1 MKKLNKLFFALAVS
15 IAILCGGVGLNTLGF
30 SANTNQ
36 NLSYAATS
44 FSGGSGTGTDPYLIS
59 NGDQLSYLAQVIN
72 NSTTN
77 STYKNK
83 SYKLIQDIDLGGRIW
98 TPIGTSS
105 SLSFMGRFDG
115 NGYAI
120 KNLTIDPTIT
130 VDYLGLFGY
139 VGGTADGEGNS
150 TIVDFVLENVSILS
164 STTCKT
170 QSSQYVGG
178 VAGYVAKA
186 NAISN
191 IFVKSGK
198 IEGCNNV
205 GGIAGKT
212 NTGVEIYS
220 CKNQADVYGNISD
233 KDSSVNVGGIVGS
246 NGGAITA
253 CINDANVG
261 ISDNCA
267 DQSKVK
273 TNPISISG
281 SVNYSYFYKSQTTSN
296 GGYTIGYYYVTS
308 FTASLNAGP
317 SGASMNNSSVNLRD
331 KFGQDDFDR
340 FYIDNKKNNWA
351 GQYNGNLPQL
361 KGVGNYFSMIKD
373 LTGNF
378 NTTTQSAY
386 NYYDITKGTYLAQ
399 EDNSGY
405 ATTSSLQ
412 KTTLKLK
419 LNNKSGKYYNKT
431 VRAYACQ
438 RIYGSINAIFDSSLK
453 RNEETYKNAEF
464 VFDVDFTGKSQGYI
478 FVGFD
483 TTQMDTEYKIKPY
496 VFSDNNTATPIRQ
509 NLTLKFLKLLNG
521 LWFSTAY
528 SIDGGKT
535 IKQPNEL
542 NLNLENV
549 NLDQLILYIKPSG
562 SGARIKSDN
571 QLVYNYKSSVTLRA
585 QTTEERYH
593 SLHVSDSFNTT
604 FNSDGSINLANT
616 TLYKPNSSSSLISS
630 SLDPG
635 GSIVFE
641 ENNNKL
647 GTHTLNF
654 IFSDLFE
661 VQIDRNKTNPYNYA
675 TSGSGT
681 FGKVTKYV
689 SYTTLKTYTTS
700 NANDIGKFTVEDK
713 TFYGPIKLSESDYID
728 DAPSIAGYTPVL
740 NILNGEQVAELDTDV
755 NKFKVTKKKTA
766 DYQKTLRA
774 EFNTNVNAD
783 TSTNRLCPNI
793 TQLKYFWNANQNK
806 VTIRSVVYTGS
817 GNFYEST
824 NDFSDEELY
833 VPYSCGKTEIS
844 AINAKGNQIGPY
856 VGYNDQTGKPSN
868 DAWFYTKTGTFFDY
882 STCTNIKLKTTTDTM
897 ILPGFEMLG
906 YVVLDNN
913 QKVNNAGNATFKDV
927 GKTFGADA
935 GDNWYVTQQSLV
947 DANDGQATLKHVHND
962 IVVYVV
968 FKSTEMQ
975 VDFASYDGNAE
986 ETESLPGKDFT
997 TPYVILPLAKTVA
1010 DCKNGLTAFLSQTS
1024 PKAFPDSQSLQ
1035 TIADKITVR
1044 YGKISTKDAKNIK
1057 LKGGETLILF
1067 YTYNGLDVT
1076 TVAENYGFLL
1086 DDTTLLPTLKMN
1098 YYNQDL
1104 NECFYDIQNK
1114 PFTTNAQGKFYKQ
1127 SEYGFSGYAFENLFW
1142 NLHNYKK
1149 HNSVDINGNAIS
1161 DSTSFP
1167 IGLFTTVNVIDFAL
1181 DMIDNNTQSPM
1192 ANVKIYSGADSVV
1205 FAKPQHAYQVS
1216 QSKNVSTEIKN
1227 GETHYFAKNGTSEL
1241 CFYITNQSYF
1251 RLDNIQI
1258 KDKAG
1263 KVVSA
1268 QNYTYQVS
1276 TTTDNYK
1283 LKVVISGL
1291 KGFANGEYKI
1301 VFGFVPTTFDLTMI
1315 QQGYDGDTTL
1325 ELTNQTLTTSYNANQ
1340 KEIKDLSFFEYNQN
1354 AGRYELSKYDYS
1366 AKTNA
1371 HFAVSNVRLWLEN
1384 QNSYKMG
1391 EKDIFSDSYFVSVPE
1406 VIYKNEKTHFGMYL
1420 TQSML
1425 SKWFENSLDKF
1436 ALTSDGRISNP
1447 KITIKTTF
1455 EESWDNTMDVCI
1467 YTQNNDGSY
1476 SLNKSG
1482 NNDFTQRITGLPYE
1496 PKSYKFMISE
1506 NSDCTSNW
1514 VLFVTDSNDITK
1526 SFEIK
1531 TPITDKILGKNLKFD
1546 LQKSKD
1552 ENNGID
1558 FSQTQQGLTVPA
1570 KANLYFSRTAY
1581 TVKYMSQNANGTYVL
1596 DTDLTQTGYYGQIL
1610 HVAESP
1616 SVISHSVLQFLTWN
1630 TTQNGSGE
1638 QYDPNSSIVLSKDTI
1653 LYAQYTSKQSVLTL
1667 SAEGKQS
1674 DGTTNALFA
1683 SDYASPNW
1691 TNTSG
1696 YTTFTNQKYATLT
1709 VVYGQKYPSNII
1721 TPIKKG
1727 YKFLGWWTVPQQDMK
1742 KSPSSITGNKQIV
1755 QNGTVDIS
1763 QDTTVYAWWS
1773 PLRIEVRIDKVLSF
1787 APNCTT
1793 SLTYDANQM
1802 FGDNSQFESAWSALD
1817 KGITFGKT
1825 KYFNFGGFYRT
1836 PEYTGSQVEFGDMLY
1851 DPENE
1856 ETPSQITLYAKWD
1869 FVGFE
1874 FYVRFNYTPSMTY
1887 DSTLQSTL
1895 KFVQNK
1901 PMGANEFTIN
1911 SFSQIENILKDFDGQ
1926 KYKITWERI
1935 KDGKIDPTFEKQTTP
1950 NLYLQ
1955 NISDSGTY
1963 RATLR
1968 LGYGDDVVE
1977 RYIDR
1982 NIIINAAGVAIEFDN
1997 VKTYDG
2003 TNLVN
2008 GVEVRYADDYVTGN
2022 IVVTN
2027 AVYVDENLNPTANV
2041 KDAKYVSFSIS
2052 LTKGD
2057 DISNYD
2063 FTLLTNGNEYTLGV
2077 LKSKTFDTKGIVDCK
2092 ITPLEIDINVGNQ
2105 SGQINGSKHYIS
2117 ITRDSEYLDANTRKL
2132 LTDVGYILQGS
2143 DSSLGAVVL
2152 TSGFE
2157 IGTYYPQSSKNFV
2170 DKELLTDIKFLKD
2183 GVDLSSNFE
2192 PKLNWENSYEIQEVV
2207 GENRNFVFDKTKN
2220 LYLKDQNGND
2230 VNFDNFDNFYD
2241 IKFEYWD
2248 KSQSQAKTLSEGWN
2262 YFSGSYLD
2270 EGEIKKQ
2277 VSIAVCMTTTNEK
2290 VIISFI
2296 TQNIQD
2302 LKDHAILKATFM
2314 SSQVDVGGEQTWLWL
2329 DNWKAS
2335 GDNRYDFGNETVNF
2349 NTEYTFDLLQLFE
2362 KNNNAELA
2370 VYPEVKNFAVLTL
2383 DKNLKNA
2390 TGQGQKQIYILRK
2403 KTSQTIDL
2411 LANDSEIDTED
2422 GLELVCYTLGTNKY
2436 DNFTI
2441 NDSTANIK
2449 DFTMYADW
2457 DFDFG
2462 GINAYF
2468 YTDGEKL
2475 FDNLQKIYDGRISSL
2490 MFQILSDTG
2499 AVQKQNQNVITY
2511 TWTYNSNESINSFD
2525 GKTFDFKDVT
2535 TKTIT
2540 AQLKMSFEYKTG
2552 VVASMQSETL
2562 TKTVQITPYTLDITQ
2577 NGIDKV
2583 YDGDKIVKD
2592 QNGNNYILFDI
2603 SLAGGVETLKLS
2615 ALYKSAQVGAYTEFT
2630 NINLS
2635 DYQDYKK
2642 GNFQLN
2648 STNLSGT
2655 ISQKTVETI
2664 NFGEQTKQYD
2674 GSKFVCSGEFE
2685 NGGLLSGHKI
2695 RYTITSKSANVGE
2708 YSIENNGVIVEW
2720 DILNNAGQV
2729 VTDAKQNYDVTFVG
2743 SLTITKP
2750 QTNFDGYYLTSQD
2763 VTFDNDYHPYF
2774 VTKEGVDF
2782 DGHALPKG
2790 IDVLYTWYNNDTAT
2804 TGYYTHNAVLGLNGY
2819 SFPLANQQLPIF
2831 AGSYD
2836 LSAKFVS
2843 NGNVQLP
2850 SEQECEILAT
2860 FAINR
2865 QKVTVNLG
2873 DLIFEN
2879 VAKYTLNIDTSQ
2891 TNIYTFEKDTNMIVD
2906 GKRLVLPTSYDISA
2920 TPINFDTNKVSIV
2933 GLLNGFVLKDTISNK
2948 RFVQGQKFT
2957 IGSELLSNPSVL
2969 YGNSDYSQ
2977 NFEISYNLSFAI
2989 NHTYTIHF
2997 DSNGGS
3003 NASDK
3008 TVRFGDGKISLP
3020 TVSKSGYTFD
3030 GWEFDAS
3037 QSDQSTLNPALQI
3050 YSAGMTELENIAKHG
3065 QTITFKAK
3073 FSPAT
3078 TKANIEFYT
3087 QNLTSGYT
3095 RSQVVEI
3102 SVATESKL
3110 KIEIA
3115 QDKTSLKV
3123 LQNGTNIRTIT
3134 LQNQNLAGFTLEDNN
3149 QSQVLE
3155 ISSANGNG
3163 ENTFKVYL
3171 SRNTYTLTLQYNN
3184 TNPSTVLTYLYEQSV
3199 SRPADPTLFGYVF
3212 DKWIYT
3218 QDSVNAELAGKEETF
3233 ANLKMPSHD
3242 LIVFANYQA
3251 KEDTKFA
3258 VLVYFENLDGT
3269 FDTYKEGQSN
3279 PNIEYHDFSSLTDS
3293 FANLTISTDYK
3304 SLLLDVYEDKD
3315 LQTIYDKF
3323 STRTISIKDGYT
3335 LLGGQGKNIL
3345 TGQITS
3351 ELTMLKVYAFRQTY
3365 RINYVKNNGQ
3375 ADEYKELLFGELI
3388 ESPSFENFE
3397 KPGYSFDGWYSDQDF
3412 QTKFNFEQNHTMPA
3426 NDFVLYA
3433 KWNSNQ
3439 VGFVLVKNIQN
3450 ILDDNYTAQQ
3460 SALYAKTSDIIFVSE
3475 ENGIHYLIVEGDGT
3489 QRTKMVI
3496 DAQGFLLVG
3505 WSNQTTVSGTQET
3518 TFELKYDRNKYK
3530 LTVNY
3535 ANGQADFE
3543 KQVKYQTTL
3552 SDAGFDIEPQKA
3564 GYKFEGYYLESNFV
3578 TKVDLS
3584 TQMPNKELKLFA
3596 NYTNSNTTF
3605 DLVLSTENLQGT
3617 FDESVA
3623 SKNATSNDTIK
3634 IVQDG
3639 TKRFLCIF
3647 TNQNQKEKIL
3657 LEKTGFSISKIFA
3670 DNVQIFDFDN
3680 KDVAIVKG
3688 DGTTNIKVE
3697 YTRNNYAL
3705 TKDFGFDNQKDVQTK
3720 KFGEQID
3727 LTAPQRAGY
3736 RFVQWYN
3743 ETPDKKYTN
3752 ETMPAQDLTL
3762 YAVWEAD
3769 SAQFEIRYNF
3779 QDLNNETLYTYE
3791 SAYTEKVTSI
3801 TGYTL
3806 TLVDGKLQIKN
3817 KEILVQ
3823 TRTLQSFAGFVLST
3837 TTIEQSVAG
3846 DNSTVVNLN
3855 FDRNEYDL
3863 TLVLSNGEENQTTKY
3878 KFDQILDKPADPTK
3892 VGYTF
3897 DGWYSEDTFANK
3909 FEFENATMP
3918 AGDLTLW
3925 AKWSVAKVK
3934 YTFVLKEQNLDG
3946 TYTDKT
3952 NQYFA
3957 FTQNQIKVET
3967 DADGKSFKI
3976 SEYNGETFVKTDFE
3990 KAFDNGFTLKDTLPI
4005 TVTVLADGS
4014 TSITLTF
4021 DRNEYNLVY
4030 KFENG
4035 ESDQTSTLK
4044 YGAPLTKPADPT
4056 KVGYRFVGWYTDS
4069 ATTQVFDFANATM
4082 PAYDLALWAKYV
4094 AADGITFTVQ
4104 YFKMDAQGNYPTD
4117 ASEQDVF
4124 EGITGNTVEITNGK
4138 IVASGQ
4144 SPIDLRKFEHFVQKD
4159 NANQVLS
4166 GVILADGSLTLKV
4179 FFERKQYTVT
4189 IVYSNGQ
4196 ADKTIIQYFQTTIT
4210 EPNPTKTGYVFDGW
4224 YTENT
4229 FANKVTMPYE
4239 VTKDASIFAKWK
4251 ESTVSFTLDILT
4263 QNIQN
4268 DDYTTQSKTFEATT
4282 NNKIVGELQNGKLV
4296 LCEYNGETKI
4306 RGIFTLELTDG
4317 FNLLSHSQSINILAD
4332 SSAKYIVTLDRN
4344 IFDLTF
4350 VTSNGEENK
4359 IASYKFEQP
4368 IEKPTDPTKAG
4379 YTFDGWYKEDT
4390 FATLFNFAGATMPAQ
4405 NLTLY
4410 AKYVANDNTKYK
4422 VEYYLQ
4428 ELDGSY
4434 KNTAS
4439 KTEEFV
4445 ATTDFD
4451 VQIQS
4456 LQILVKNGSTVV
4468 KTQDLQSFQGFD
4480 FDQTNLQNVLSGKV
4494 SGEDTLVLKV
4504 YFARNTYT
4512 LTLVHND
4519 YNNTQNTQKQYKF
4532 GQTIS
4537 KIDPIENKGFAF
4549 DGWYTEITFEQMFDF
4564 TNATMPSHDF
4574 TLWAKWTK
4582 ANTTFELECLYQTLQ
4597 NSYDQVSKTITA
4609 QSLST
4614 IKIQNQ
4620 DGQYVLIV
4628 LEDGEKTQSYNLGKV
4643 GFDFDLTQNTTFDF
4657 VVSPDGTTKV
4667 QLYFT
4672 RQSFDL
4678 TYKYILGDQTITML
4692 FEQPI
4697 QKPQDDQKDGYIFDG
4712 WYNGEQKFDFTNATM
4727 PNNDLVLTPK
4737 FVANTDTRFVLQYF
4751 LENLDGTYSK
4761 QKEQTLQ
4768 GQTDF
4773 VAKVEDGKI
4782 KIFDQNVVQNQY
4794 DLLTFAGFE
4803 QTSNPG
4809 QVLQVTILGDNS
4821 AAIKVYFARK
4831 EFTIT
4836 FVYNDTVT
4844 VDKSFTQ
4851 KYQTTVDLALP
4862 TRQGYTFVGWFE
4874 DENFKTMATYTQDET
4889 NTTFEITKDLT
4900 LWAKWQARGDI
4911 KYVTNYWLQNAD
4923 DDTFTLFE
4931 SDELFGT
4938 VDTTVD
4944 AITKVYT
4951 GFTFDQ
4957 ANINNVTSG
4966 IVKADG
4972 SLVLNLYYIRNIY
4985 SITYHSNGG
4994 EGTMN
4999 AQRFKYGQTL
5009 ALLTNTFTR
5018 SGFGF
5023 VGWTASANDTTVQF
5037 AENQDFT
5044 FNDTQNIDLYAIWQ
5058 INQDDLQV
5066 QISSDFQSRE
5076 FGDKITISANA
5087 SYTADVE
5094 LVFEWHFENNILAV
5108 DANSLTIE
5116 NISQSGSYYVVVTA
5130 KAKNTIGATDYIVT
5144 ARSNTIQVEITQRIL
5159 VVEFEDTSFVY
5170 NGTVQTPAF
5179 VAKIKNASE
5188 NQITIPTLQTYVS
5201 SQGQIAASKNVG
5213 VYNLKTSV
5221 TDTNFVLEG
5230 KDNTDFEITPAQ
5242 IDISSKIKKGMF
5254 SKPYAT
5260 ADFALTLDVISET
5273 TGETVKVLFGRVAGE
5288 EIGYYDIFLA
5298 SPACTNANFEI
5309 VDNIPTD
5316 NQGFQITKS
5325 TEATVKVG
5333 FANTDL
5339 LQKVYDG
5346 HEIDIESVCFNL
5358 SNLVFAPTA
5367 NVTKIVF
5374 AIQNNSK
5381 NVGEYKILIESV
5393 ECSQYENFELD
5404 SEYTFKITPKTL
5416 FYNNVPVTKVYDKT
5430 TDCDLLLTDDI
5441 LELDR
5446 QNVSLVA
5453 SYQDANA
5460 NNRIKINVQITGDGQ
5475 NYRLD
5480 SAFENLYGKIDP
5492 MQVQV
5497 EIQDKTLVYGE
5508 FDQDV
5513 TFDYQIFGKNGENFD
5528 IPVDYTQFDGKLF
5541 VQSQAKYKPNKYKI
5555 LQNTLCCTT
5564 GNYFI
5569 QSLLDAYLTIT
5580 PKPVVASA
5588 NFEKF
5593 YDGTN
5598 TFDGQIAL
5606 TGTIDGDDVW
5616 ASATFATSQAQTDI
5630 LVSIVLLGAD
5640 ADCYQLQNTTAMGAI
5655 VDQSITVK
5663 LEYGF
5668 DEIIC
5673 NNHSPLQYTVVDLLY
5688 NKTVL
5693 EGLNAKGF
5701 DSLPTPWAEGWN
5713 FEGWFDQKEGGNQI
5727 LETTMVNQ
5735 AFGMPNTTKTIYARY
5750 SYGTLSLV
5758 LNMVTFDGQDYNT
5771 QKDGG
5776 NVQIDGN
5783 PYTFGQKKFATFND
5797 TLQIAV
5803 TANADFDFVGF
5814 FEGQSIDAKQLLQ
5827 SEIIKIDGN
5836 ILEITMQK
5844 NMTIFLKFKTKQFD
5858 LILDFDTTETIAT
5871 NQPFNSWTK
5880 NQNIIS
5886 KTFDKYS
5893 VVTLPVDGEIS
5904 RRGYT
5909 FVGWTRDKNTNT
5921 PESQNVTIL
5930 DTLTLYAI
5938 WQAKQ
5943 FDITL
5948 NANTGTEDASLLN
5961 ADSGQF
5967 ADGTVQKVIV
5977 ATFDQT
5983 VDILPVPQRKG
5994 YTFQKWV
6001 DQDGNVWIE
6010 NQIYNLV
6017 TDKELFATWQA
6028 NTIIAQIQTIPS
6040 LQDITITSLGQKVTS
6055 QMFGTSKLWTIEMKV
6070 TDTLSFECFDV
6081 TGYTLAYTSD
6091 KQSGT
6096 DLLIDYNFD
6105 TNHKF
6110 DISRMVGDFT
6120 IKILYKSN
6128 LHTYKVV
6135 LNENWGSL
6143 DFDIAEKL
6151 EQDMRAEARDDQN
6164 IVSYDGDKTYTIK
6177 IYSSETLSLKIKPNT
6192 GYSIL
6197 STDFEGA
6204 NVSGD
6209 IFDKLYLSQI
6219 CTDGMGTV
6227 EFEPSTNIVK
6237 ISVGLDTTTNETDS
6251 SMGYL
6256 NVFKVNADGETLITT
6271 EYQNFAQVGIKTGES
6286 IKIQP
6291 VARFGYEPLF
6301 DTSLWQI
6308 QKELSSASDVSI
6320 TFVDG
6325 QTFVTVSNITC
6336 NTDILVPFQRLKF
6349 ALVPKVAILEGNQL
6363 AFAQNPQDYVD
6374 FDFLTTAVGTK
6385 QIDGITYNTYYY
6397 LTDVVT
6403 SANVTNIAYDPL
6415 GWFSDLDP
6423 DAKISDAQSLTFTI
6437 DQDKQILFVVTI
6449 KTYTIEYSALE
6460 NGRIDGNQSQT
6471 IKHGQDSEVIEAIAN
6486 AGYKFEKWQ
6495 IFDTTTQNWVDD
6507 SIVTTSTRQDMF
6519 VTSDKLVRAVFAPSD
6534 LNINIQTR
6542 FLDGY
6547 DANGDPIYLDLTQDI
6562 AYIHKIGD
6570 DEKLFELTFET
6581 ASNQQTR
6588 FALEIAQGYSIAN
6601 IEIDD
6606 DGSTKYD
6613 ISSLRNITLDGYV
6626 TDINVM
6632 ITIKANENKFDVG
6645 FVEYRQDGTISPYYL
6660 TAQNRI
6666 LVSPENC
6673 ASENG
6678 KPRVSV
6684 VAKTNKSFSLSA
6696 EFLNGYEFV
6705 TNSEGKIL
6713 IGIVFEGQ
6721 TTVQYLD
6728 NVSSQ
6733 GLNGIYIS
6741 RISVNVQ
6748 NMSQNAKIYVFVT
6761 YTKYPVT
6768 FHISDDTTEDRIFE
6782 LAVNSD
6788 FGEVDRDVIRPTKTG
6803 MFFVG
6808 WYSQIQGNGLKYI
6821 DSNGNVLTNWNIEHT
6836 ELYAYWETAYVT
6848 YNIVYVPGDQA
6859 ISEQIGLSNTLPTA
6873 LRDFTS
6879 NTQFK
6884 YYVDNEVI
6892 LTAPRANQN
6901 YQYAYIQIGEQKY
6914 TDNTISFV
6922 IPQDTTVFEQTIY
6935 IYYKVAVSVTVSG
6948 GGQATIDGQI
6958 TVYLLDGESATLS
6971 AEANRGYVFVGWT
6984 EQNDQT
6990 ILSANSSMTVSY
7002 SSRPKVYCANFDGRT
7017 TELKLVQ
7024 TEHGHITKVKVNG
7037 AEAVMQNG
7045 KYIVKLG
7052 DYISFEYTAE
7062 AGYYLYGWQI
7072 NGVANSTFDRYQV
7085 TVDDVCRNELMFTP
7099 NFVLANI
7106 SYTIIYDTNSG
7117 SVKTKSNTISSGFT
7131 LSTDYL
7137 QTNIFQII
7145 QNKRFVLDKVTL
7157 NGQDIA
7163 DLVQITTSGGTLALA
7178 SNRLDM
7184 TKRNIIEIQFKKIY
7198 WLDSKSMFEG
7208 LGTEANPYTIMSPE
7222 QFAMMCY
7229 LINNNIPVDADN
7241 KVNYASGYYVLSS
7254 TVDFEDAFWVPIGT
7268 EENPFD
7274 GTMRFDYGYKNV
7286 VLDKYYSVTCYD
7298 GLFGY
7303 VTDYAKFI
7311 KSTQTYK
7318 IAVIVV
7324 TSFVG
7329 LLIIITVVFVI
7340 TRHLKRKK
7348 YQRQSSELLNIPKKP
7363 LT

>member
-15 IAILCGGVGLNTLGF
+15 FAILCGGVGLNTLGLF
-30 SANTNQ
+30 ANTNA
-36 NLSYAATS
+36 NLSYAATA
-44 FSGGSGTGTDPYLIS
+44 FSGGSGTFTDPYLIS
-59 NGDQLSYLAQVIN
+59 SGDNLSYLAQVIN
-72 NSTTN
+72 STTTN

-83 SYKLIQDIDLGGRIW
+83 YFKLTKDIDLGGKIW

-105 SLSFMGRFDG
+105 SLPFAGRFDG
-115 NGYAI
+115 NGYVI

-164 STTCKT
+164 STICKSE
-170 QSSQYVGG
+170 SSKYVGA
-178 VAGYVAKA
+178 VAGYIKKA

-198 IEGCNNV
+198 IEGCDNV
-205 GGIAGKT
+205 GGIVGATDT
-212 NTGVEIYS
+212 NVEIYS
-220 CKNQADVYGNISD
+220 CKNQADVFGGNSD
-233 KDSSVNVGGIVGS
+233 KNNAVKLGGIVGS
-246 NGGAITA
+246 NGGVITA
-253 CINDANVG
+253 CINESSVTKSDACTSSNVETNYICIG
-261 ISDNCA
+261 GTVKLSYYLE
-267 DQSKVK
+267 SKVVNGGVTYGYRYIK
-273 TNPISISG
+273 DSSTDSTSG
-281 SVNYSYFYKSQTTSN
+281 SMS
-296 GGYTIGYYYVTS
+296 GGGH
-308 FTASLNAGP
+308 
-317 SGASMNNSSVNLRD
+317 NLRTF
-331 KFGQDDFDR
+331 FGQDDFDR
-340 FYIDNKKNNWA
+340 FYIDNGKNN
-351 GQYNGNLPQL
+351 GYEEGTSYPYLPQL

-373 LTGNF
+373 LTDDYF
-378 NTTTQSAY
+378 EVTTPIKTSGY
-386 NYYDITKGTYLAQ
+386 FITTGTYLNKNYNALGSNTYSTAQ
-399 EDNSGY
+399 KYTYSF
-405 ATTSSLQ
+405 
-412 KTTLKLK
+412 KLK
-419 LNNKSGKYYNKT
+419 NNVKGGKYYNKT
-431 VRAYACQ
+431 IRYYGKQ
-438 RIYGSINAIFDSSLK
+438 NIYGYYTTMKLENTND
-453 RNEETYKNAEF
+453 ETYTNKTFYASI
-464 VFDVDFTGKSQGYI
+464 DFTGKSQGYI
-478 FVGFD
+478 IYGFE
-483 TTQMDTEYKIKPY
+483 TTQMETAYKVKAY
-496 VFSDNNTATPIRQ
+496 LFADNNTATPIPSGV
-509 NLTLKFLKLLNG
+509 TLSFLKLRNL
-521 LWFSTAY
+521 LYKTPY
-528 SIDGGKT
+528 SLDGGKT
-535 IKQPNEL
+535 VVTSEVDLDLQ
-542 NLNLENV
+542 NV
-549 NLDQLILYIKPSG
+549 NIDNLILYIKPTGYG
-562 SGARIKSDN
+562 SNPNGDYSF
-571 QLVYNYKSSVTLRA
+571 KSSVTLQA
-585 QTTEERYH
+585 QTTDKRYH
-593 SLHVSDSFNTT
+593 SLHVSDNNHTT
-604 FNSDGSINLANT
+604 LNSDGSINLTNT
-616 TLYKPNSSSSLISS
+616 TLLRPESPKSNSFLFP
-630 SLDPG
+630 DPG

-641 ENNNKL
+641 EKGNKA
-647 GTHTLNF
+647 GMQTLNF

-661 VQIDRNKTNPYNYA
+661 VQIDRNEQNRYKYA
-675 TSGSGT
+675 TKGT
-681 FGKVTKYV
+681 FGTETKYV
-689 SYTTLKTYTTS
+689 SYTTLKTYPKNSVSIVTTKDE
-700 NANDIGKFTVEDK
+700 DIADKK
-713 TFYGPIKLSESDYID
+713 TFLSTISASGNEYID

-740 NILNGEQVAELDTDV
+740 RVADATVYKQVAELDTEI
-755 NKFKVTKKKTA
+755 NKFKVTKKATA
-766 DYQKTLRA
+766 DYQKTLRD
-774 EFNTNVNAD
+774 EFETNANAD

-817 GNFYEST
+817 GNFYAST
-824 NDFSDEELY
+824 NDFVNEELY
-833 VPYSCGKTEIS
+833 VPYSCGKTQIK
-844 AINAKGNQIGPY
+844 AVNVLGNQIDSY
-856 VGYNDQTGKPSN
+856 VGYNDQTGTPSN
-868 DAWFYTKTGTFFDY
+868 DVWFYTKTGTFFDY
-882 STCTNIKLKTTTDTM
+882 ASCTNIKLTTTGDTM

-906 YVVLDNN
+906 YVVLGAN

-927 GKTFGADA
+927 GKTFGTDA

-947 DANDGQATLKHVHND
+947 DANDGQATINHVHND
-962 IVVYVV
+962 IVVYIV
-968 FKSTEMQ
+968 FKTTEMQ
-975 VDFASYDGNAE
+975 VDFISYDGNTE
-986 ETESLPGKDFT
+986 EHESLPGKDFT
-997 TPYVILPLAKTVA
+997 IPYVILPFAKTVE
-1010 DCKNGLTAFLSQTS
+1010 DCKKAISTLFSNIEPNDFPQQESSQT
-1024 PKAFPDSQSLQ
+1024 FGGGI
-1035 TIADKITVR
+1035 TIK
-1044 YGKISTKDAKNIK
+1044 YGKVSSKDAKSVK
-1057 LKGGETLILF
+1057 LKGGETLVLL
-1067 YTYNGLDVT
+1067 YTKSGINVT
-1076 TVAENYGFLL
+1076 NVEQNYGFLI
-1086 DDTTLLPTLKMN
+1086 DNSTQLPQLKN
-1098 YYNQDL
+1098 YYYNQEL

-1114 PFTTNAQGKFYKQ
+1114 PFTENAQGEFYDQ

-1161 DSTSFP
+1161 NLTSFP
-1167 IGLFTTVNVIDFAL
+1167 IGLFTTVNVIDFEL
-1181 DMIDNNTQSPM
+1181 DMIDDYTQTPIEG
-1192 ANVKIYSGADSVV
+1192 VKIYSGADSVV
-1205 FAKPQHAYQVS
+1205 FAKPQPAYQVS
-1216 QSKNVSTEIKN
+1216 QSQNVSTELKN
-1227 GETHYFAKNGTSEL
+1227 SKTHYLAKNGTSKL
-1241 CFYITNQSYF
+1241 CFYITNQSF
-1251 RLDNIQI
+1251 FKLDNIRI
-1258 KDKAG
+1258 KDKNG
-1263 KVVSA
+1263 NTISS
-1268 QNYTYQVS
+1268 QNYTCQVS
-1276 TTTDNYK
+1276 TTTENGNYK
-1283 LKVVISGL
+1283 LKVEISGL
-1291 KGFANGEYKI
+1291 KNFANGEYKI
-1301 VFGFVPTTFDLTMI
+1301 VFGFMPTTFDLTMI
-1315 QQGYDGDTTL
+1315 QKGYEGATTL
-1325 ELTNQTLTTSYNANQ
+1325 TLTNQTLTTSYNSNQ
-1340 KEIKDLSFFEYNQN
+1340 KEIENLSFFEYNQSSN
-1354 AGRYELSKYDYS
+1354 RYELSKYNYF
-1366 AKTNA
+1366 ATA
-1371 HFAVSNVRLWLEN
+1371 AEHFEVSNVRLWLEN

-1391 EKDIFSDSYFVSVPE
+1391 EKDIFSESYFTSIPSV
-1406 VIYKNEKTHFGMYL
+1406 VHTNEKTRFGVYL
-1420 TQSML
+1420 TQSL
-1425 SKWFENSLDKF
+1425 ISEWFSNSLDNF
-1436 ALTSDGRISNP
+1436 VLTNDGRIVNP
-1447 KITIKTTF
+1447 KITIQTTF

-1467 YTQNNDGSY
+1467 YTQNSDGSY

-1482 NNDFTQRITGLPYE
+1482 NNAFTQRITGLPYQ
-1496 PKSYKFMISE
+1496 PTSYHFIISA
-1506 NSDCTSNW
+1506 NSDCSSNW
-1514 VLFVTDSNDITK
+1514 VLSVTDSNGVTK
-1526 SFEIK
+1526 TFEIN
-1531 TPITDKILGKNLKFD
+1531 TPITDKSLGANLKFD
-1546 LQKSKD
+1546 VQKSKD
-1552 ENNGID
+1552 ENNGND
-1558 FSQTQQGLTVPA
+1558 FSQTIEGLEIPSNV
-1570 KANLYFSRTAY
+1570 NLYFSRTTY
-1581 TVKYMSQNANGTYVL
+1581 TVKYMSQNENGTYTL
-1596 DTDLTQTGYYGQIL
+1596 DTDLTQTGYYGQTL
-1610 HVAESP
+1610 YVAESP

-1630 TTQNGSGE
+1630 TTQNGTGE

-1653 LYAQYTSKQSVLTL
+1653 LYAQYKSKQSLLTL

-1721 TPIKKG
+1721 TPIKKS

-1742 KSPSSITGNKQIV
+1742 STPSSITGNKQIV

-1773 PLRIEVRIDKVLSF
+1773 PLRIEVKIDKVLSF

-1793 SLTYDANQM
+1793 SLTYDSNQM

-1817 KGITFGKT
+1817 KGITFGNT
-1825 KYFNFGGFYRT
+1825 RYFDFGGFYRT

-1856 ETPSQITLYAKWD
+1856 ETPSQITLYAKWN

-1874 FYVRFNYTPSMTY
+1874 FIKTSNTLVNSVIYNGTNQTTLEFVTGSPS
-1887 DSTLQSTL
+1887 SAKQ
-1895 KFVQNK
+1895 V
-1901 PMGANEFTIN
+1901 GIN
-1911 SFSQIENILKDFDGQ
+1911 AFSKIESVLDNISGQ
-1926 KYKITWERI
+1926 KYQISWSRVKN
-1935 KDGKIDPTFEKQTTP
+1935 GSIDTSFAKQTTSQLLLL
-1950 NLYLQ
+1950 NVV
-1955 NISDSGTY
+1955 DSGTY
-1963 RATLR
+1963 RLSIKLKYA
-1968 LGYGDDVVE
+1968 GIE
-1977 RYIDR
+1977 KEKYIDG
-1982 NIIINAAGVAIEFDN
+1982 NVKILPASATIKFDN
-1997 VKTYDG
+1997 AKIYDG
-2003 TNLVN
+2003 TEAIKNVSIVS
-2008 GVEVRYADDYVTGN
+2008 GSQQTSGN
-2022 IVVTN
+2022 VVVSS
-2027 AVYVDENLNPTANV
+2027 AVFVDENLNHTANV
-2041 KDAKYVSFSIS
+2041 KDAKYAKFNLS
-2052 LTKGD
+2052 LANGEHY
-2057 DISNYD
+2057 IQNYS
-2063 FTLLTNGNEYTLGV
+2063 FTLKTATKDVYLGTLSS
-2077 LKSKTFDTKGIVDCK
+2077 LSFDTKETINCK
-2092 ITPLEIDINVGNQ
+2092 ITPFDININIGNKY
-2105 SGQINGSKHYIS
+2105 GQINGSKHYIS
-2117 ITRDSEYLDANTRKL
+2117 ITRDSEYLDANTKKL

-2192 PKLNWENSYEIQEVV
+2192 LNIDPDNSYEIQDVV

-2220 LYLKDQNGND
+2220 LHLKDQNGNNVD
-2230 VNFDNFDNFYD
+2230 FSNFGNLYD
-2241 IKFEYWD
+2241 IKFEYCD

-2270 EGEIKKQ
+2270 EGEIRKQ

-2302 LKDHAILKATFM
+2302 LKDHATLKATFM

-2349 NTEYTFDLLQLFE
+2349 NTEYTFNLLQLFE

-2370 VYPEVKNFAVLTL
+2370 VYPEVKNFAILTL

-2390 TGQGQKQIYILRK
+2390 TGQGQKQIYVLRK

-2422 GLELVCYTLGTNKY
+2422 GLALVGYTLGTNKY
-2436 DNFTI
+2436 DTYTI

-2449 DFTMYADW
+2449 DFTMYANW

-2475 FDNLQKIYDGRISSL
+2475 FDNLQKIYDGRISTL
-2490 MFQILSDTG
+2490 VFQILSDTG
-2499 AVQKQNQNVITY
+2499 AVQNQNQNVITY

-2525 GKTFDFKDVT
+2525 GKTFDFKDVV

-2552 VVASMQSETL
+2552 VVVSTQSGTL
-2562 TKTVQITPYTLDITQ
+2562 TKTVQITPYTLDITR

-2583 YDGDKIVKD
+2583 YDGDRVVKD

-2615 ALYKSAQVGAYTEFT
+2615 ALYKSAKAGMYTEFT

-2695 RYTITSKSANVGE
+2695 RYTITSKSANIGE

-2720 DILNNAGQV
+2720 DVLNSAGQV

-2782 DGHALPKG
+2782 DGHALPTG
-2790 IDVLYTWYNNDTAT
+2790 IDVLYTWHNNDTAT

-2819 SFPLANQQLPIF
+2819 NFPLANQQLPIF

-2879 VAKYTLNIDTSQ
+2879 VAKYTLNIDTSR
-2891 TNIYTFEKDTNMIVD
+2891 TDIYTFEKDTNMTVD
-2906 GKRLVLPTSYDISA
+2906 GKRLVLPTSYDISS

-2933 GLLNGFVLKDTISNK
+2933 GLLNGFVLKDTISNQ
-2948 RFVQGQKFT
+2948 RFVQGRKFT

-2977 NFEISYNLSFAI
+2977 NFEVSYNLSFAI
-2989 NHTYTIHF
+2989 NHTYTINF

-3003 NASDK
+3003 NASGK

-3095 RSQVVEI
+3095 RSQLTEI

-3123 LQNGTNIRTIT
+3123 LQNGINIRTIT

-3315 LQTIYDKF
+3315 LQTKYDKF

-3351 ELTMLKVYAFRQTY
+3351 DFTVLKVYVFRQTY

-3388 ESPSFENFE
+3388 EQPNFENFE
-3397 KPGYSFDGWYSDQDF
+3397 KNGYSFDGWYSDQDF

-3433 KWNSNQ
+3433 KWNSNE

-3450 ILDDNYTAQQ
+3450 ILDDNYSPQR
-3460 SALYAKTSDIIFVSE
+3460 SAIYAKTSDIIYVSE

-3505 WSNQTTVSGTQET
+3505 WSNQTIVSGTQET

-3617 FDESVA
+3617 FDESVT

-3639 TKRFLCIF
+3639 TKRFLCIL
-3647 TNQNQKEKIL
+3647 TNQNQKEKIS
-3657 LEKTGFSISKIFA
+3657 LEKTGFSISKIFV
-3670 DNVQIFDFDN
+3670 DNVQVLDFDN
-3680 KDVAIVKG
+3680 KDIAIVKG

-3697 YTRNNYAL
+3697 YSRNSYTL
-3705 TKDFGFDNQKDVQTK
+3705 TKDFGYDNQKDVQTK

-3743 ETPDKKYTN
+3743 ETPDKKFTN

-3779 QDLNNETLYTYE
+3779 QDLNDETLYTYE
-3791 SAYTEKVTSI
+3791 SSYTEKVTSI

-3806 TLVDGKLQIKN
+3806 VLVDGKLQIKN
-3817 KEILVQ
+3817 GYTLVQ
-3823 TRTLQSFAGFVLST
+3823 TRMLQSFAGFVLAT

-3855 FDRNEYDL
+3855 FDRNKYDF

-3878 KFDQILDKPADPTK
+3878 KFDQPLDKPTDPTK

-3952 NQYFA
+3952 SEYFA

-3967 DADGKSFKI
+3967 DTDGKSFKI

-3990 KAFDNGFTLKDTLPI
+3990 KVFDNGFTLKDTLPI

-4124 EGITGNTVEITNGK
+4124 EGTTGNTVEITNGK

-4144 SPIDLRKFEHFVQKD
+4144 SPIDLRTFEHFVQKD

-4179 FFERKQYTVT
+4179 YFERKQYTVT

-4196 ADKTIIQYFQTTIT
+4196 ADKTITQYFQTTIT
-4210 EPNPTKTGYVFDGW
+4210 EPNTTKTGYVFDGW

-4268 DDYTTQSKTFEATT
+4268 DDYTTLIKTFEATT
-4282 NNKIVGELQNGKLV
+4282 NNKIVGELQNSNLV

-4306 RGIFTLELTDG
+4306 REIFTLEISDG
-4317 FNLLSHSQSINILAD
+4317 FNLLSHSQSINVLAD

-4344 IFDLTF
+4344 TFELTF

-4379 YTFDGWYKEDT
+4379 YTFDGWYREDT
-4390 FATLFNFAGATMPAQ
+4390 FATIFNFANATMPAQ

-4494 SGEDTLVLKV
+4494 SGQDTLVLKV

-4519 YNNTQNTQKQYKF
+4519 FNNTQNTQKQYKF

-4537 KIDPIENKGFAF
+4537 KIDPVENKGFAF
-4549 DGWYTEITFEQMFDF
+4549 DGWYTEITFENMFDF

-4609 QSLST
+4609 QSLSA

-4620 DGQYVLIV
+4620 DGQYVLNV

-4667 QLYFT
+4667 QLYFA

-4737 FVANTDTRFVLQYF
+4737 FVANTNTRFVLQYF

-4768 GQTDF
+4768 GQTDY

-4803 QTSNPG
+4803 QTSNPS

-4836 FVYNDTVT
+4836 FVYNDNVT

-4874 DENFKTMATYTQDET
+4874 DEIFKTMATYTQDET
-4889 NTTFEITKDLT
+4889 NATFEITKDLT

-4957 ANINNVTSG
+4957 TNINNITSG
-4966 IVKADG
+4966 VVKADG

-4994 EGTMN
+4994 EGSMN
-4999 AQRFKYGQTL
+4999 AQSFKYGQTL

-5018 SGFGF
+5018 SGFAF

-5037 AENQDFT
+5037 TQNQDFT
-5044 FNDTQNIDLYAIWQ
+5044 FNDTQNVDLYAIWQ

-5076 FGDKITISANA
+5076 FGDKITISTNA

-5094 LVFEWHFENNILAV
+5094 LVFEWYFENNILAV

-5130 KAKNTIGATDYIVT
+5130 KAKNTIGAKDYVVT
-5144 ARSNTIQVEITQRIL
+5144 AKSNTIQVEITQRIL

-5170 NGTVQTPAF
+5170 NGTVQIPSF

-5230 KDNTDFEITPAQ
+5230 EDNTDFEITPAQ

-5273 TGETVKVLFGRVAGE
+5273 TGETVKVLFERVAGE

-5346 HEIDIESVCFNL
+5346 HEIDVESVCFNL

-5374 AIQNNSK
+5374 SIQNNSK
-5381 NVGEYKILIESV
+5381 NVGEYKILIEAV

-5416 FYNNVPVTKVYDKT
+5416 SYNNVPVTKVYDKT

-5508 FDQDV
+5508 FNQDV

-5528 IPVDYTQFDGKLF
+5528 IPVDYSQFDGKLF
-5541 VQSQAKYKPNKYKI
+5541 VQAQAKYKPNKYKI

-5564 GNYFI
+5564 GNYVI

-5616 ASATFATSQAQTDI
+5616 ASATFATAQAQTDI

-5640 ADCYQLQNTTAMGAI
+5640 ADCYQLQNTTAIGAI

-5663 LEYGF
+5663 FEYGF

-5673 NNHSPLQYTVVDLLY
+5673 NSHSPLQYTVVDLLY

-5727 LETTMVNQ
+5727 LETTMINQ

-5776 NVQIDGN
+5776 SVQIDGN

-5827 SEIIKIDGN
+5827 SETIKIDGN

-5858 LILDFDTTETIAT
+5858 LILDFDTTDTIAT

-5880 NQNIIS
+5880 NQNTIS

-5921 PESQNVTIL
+5921 LESQDVSIL

-5977 ATFDQT
+5977 ATYDQT
-5983 VDILPVPQRKG
+5983 VDTLPVPQRKG

-6091 KQSGT
+6091 KQNGT

-6164 IVSYDGDKTYTIK
+6164 IISYDGDKTYTIK

-6301 DTSLWQI
+6301 ETSLWQI
-6308 QKELSSASDVSI
+6308 QKELSSAGDVSI

-6336 NTDILVPFQRLKF
+6336 NIDILVPFQRLKF

-6363 AFAQNPQDYVD
+6363 TLAPNPQDYVD
-6374 FDFLTTAVGTK
+6374 FDFLTTPVGTK

-6403 SANVTNIAYDPL
+6403 SANVTNIAYNPL

-6423 DAKISDAQSLTFTI
+6423 DAKISDAQSLSVTI

-6471 IKHGQDSEVIEAIAN
+6471 IKHGQDAEAVEAIAN

-6562 AYIHKIGD
+6562 AYIYKIGA
-6570 DEKLFELTFET
+6570 DEKLFELNFET

-6728 NVSSQ
+6728 NVTSQ

-6748 NMSQNAKIYVFVT
+6748 NVSQNAKIYVFVT

-6768 FHISDDTTEDRIFE
+6768 FHISDDTTEDRVFE

-6788 FGEVDRDVIRPTKTG
+6788 FGEVDRDVIRPSKTG

-6808 WYSQIQGNGLKYI
+6808 WYSQIQGNGLKYV

-7024 TEHGHITKVKVNG
+7024 TEHGLVTKVKVNG
-7037 AEAVMQNG
+7037 VEAVMQNG

-7085 TVDDVCRNELMFTP
+7085 TVDDVCRNELTFAP

-7117 SVKTKSNTISSGFT
+7117 SVKTNSNTISSGFT

-7184 TKRNIIEIQFKKIY
+7184 TRRNIIEIQFKKIY

-7363 LT
+7363 LK